1 MLKVNKRKEGKENLS
16 VMMNIIITLIV
27 MNISYVYV
35 YQITK

>member
-1 MLKVNKRKEGKENLS
+1 MLKVNKKKEGKENLS